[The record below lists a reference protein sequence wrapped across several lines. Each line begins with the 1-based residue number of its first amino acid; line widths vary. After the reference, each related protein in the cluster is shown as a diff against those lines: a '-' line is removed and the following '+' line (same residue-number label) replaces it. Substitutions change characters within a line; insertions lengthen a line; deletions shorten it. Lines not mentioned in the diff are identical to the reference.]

1 MRPFC
6 AEVAEVA
13 MSSFYEIIELLN
25 GDVALA
31 RADDESNE
39 PLVTIRFSEES
50 LAFLGE
56 EKFLV
61 AKAMIEAGMEAAG
74 DIADQQAEAMLDDVV
89 EELSD
94 IEKLMLH

>member
-1 MRPFC
+1 M
-6 AEVAEVA
+6 
-13 MSSFYEIIELLN
+13 SFYEIIELTN

-31 RADDESNE
+31 RADDENNE
-39 PLVTIRFSEES
+39 PLVTIRFSTES

-56 EKFLV
+56 DKFNV

-74 DIADQQAEAMLDDVV
+74 DIADQQAEALRDDVLD
-89 EELSD
+89 EPND

>member
-1 MRPFC
+1 
-6 AEVAEVA
+6 

-31 RADDESNE
+31 RADDENNE

-74 DIADQQAEAMLDDVV
+74 DIADQQAEAMLDEITED
-89 EELSD
+89 LSD
-94 IEKLMLH
+94 TEKSMLH

>member
-1 MRPFC
+1 
-6 AEVAEVA
+6 
-13 MSSFYEIIELLN
+13 MSSFYEIIELIN

-39 PLVTIRFSEES
+39 PLVTIRFSSES

-56 EKFLV
+56 EKFNV

-74 DIADQQAEAMLDDVV
+74 DIADQQAESMLEELAD
-89 EELSD
+89 ELSD
-94 IEKLMLH
+94 TEKLMLH

>member
-1 MRPFC
+1 M
-6 AEVAEVA
+6 
-13 MSSFYEIIELLN
+13 SFYEIVELLN

-31 RADDESNE
+31 RADDEKNE

-74 DIADQQAEAMLDDVV
+74 EIADQQAEAMIDDVV

-94 IEKLMLH
+94 TEKLMLH

>member
-1 MRPFC
+1 
-6 AEVAEVA
+6 
-13 MSSFYEIIELLN
+13 MSSFYEIVELLN

-31 RADDESNE
+31 RADDEKNE
-39 PLVTIRFSEES
+39 PLVTIRFSVES

-74 DIADQQAEAMLDDVV
+74 DIADQQAEAMLDDVT

-94 IEKLMLH
+94 TEKLMLH

>member
-1 MRPFC
+1 
-6 AEVAEVA
+6 

-31 RADDESNE
+31 RADDEKNE
-39 PLVTIRFSEES
+39 PLVTIRFSQES

-61 AKAMIEAGMEAAG
+61 AKAMIEAGMEVAG
-74 DIADQQAEAMLDDVV
+74 DIADQQAEVMLDDVL
-89 EELSD
+89 EELSET
-94 IEKLMLH
+94 EKLMLH

>member
-1 MRPFC
+1 
-6 AEVAEVA
+6 
-13 MSSFYEIIELLN
+13 MSSFYEIIELIN

-39 PLVTIRFSEES
+39 PLVTIRFSSES

-56 EKFLV
+56 DKFNV

-74 DIADQQAEAMLDDVV
+74 DIADQHAESILDDELV
-89 EELSD
+89 EA
-94 IEKLMLH
+94 EKLMLH

>member
-1 MRPFC
+1 M
-6 AEVAEVA
+6 
-13 MSSFYEIIELLN
+13 SFYEIIELTN

-31 RADDESNE
+31 RADDENNE
-39 PLVTIRFSEES
+39 PLVTIRFSTKS

-56 EKFLV
+56 DKFNV

-74 DIADQQAEAMLDDVV
+74 DIADQQAEALRDDVLD
-89 EELSD
+89 EPND

>member
-1 MRPFC
+1 
-6 AEVAEVA
+6 

-31 RADDESNE
+31 RADDEKNE

-50 LAFLGE
+50 MAFLGE
-56 EKFLV
+56 EKFMV

-74 DIADQQAEAMLDDVV
+74 DIADRQAEAMLDDLLEVDS
-89 EELSD
+89 ES
-94 IEKLMLH
+94 EKLMLH

>member
-1 MRPFC
+1 
-6 AEVAEVA
+6 
-13 MSSFYEIIELLN
+13 MSSFYEIVELLN

-31 RADDESNE
+31 RADDEKNE

-74 DIADQQAEAMLDDVV
+74 DIADQQAEAMLEEME
-89 EELSD
+89 EELGET
-94 IEKLMLH
+94 EKLMLH

>member
-1 MRPFC
+1 
-6 AEVAEVA
+6 
-13 MSSFYEIIELLN
+13 MSSFYEIIELTN

-31 RADDESNE
+31 RADDETNE

-56 EKFLV
+56 EKFMV

-74 DIADQQAEAMLDDVV
+74 EIADQQAERMLDDLMD
-89 EELSD
+89 EAD
-94 IEKLMLH
+94 DTEKLMLH

>member
-1 MRPFC
+1 
-6 AEVAEVA
+6 

-25 GDVALA
+25 GDVALT
-31 RADDESNE
+31 RADDENNE

-74 DIADQQAEAMLDDVV
+74 DIADQQAEAILDDLV

-94 IEKLMLH
+94 TEKLMLH

>member
-1 MRPFC
+1 
-6 AEVAEVA
+6 
-13 MSSFYEIIELLN
+13 MSSFYEIVELLN

-31 RADDESNE
+31 RADDEKNE

-74 DIADQQAEAMLDDVV
+74 DIADEQAEAMLDDVV

-94 IEKLMLH
+94 TEKLMLH

>member
-1 MRPFC
+1 
-6 AEVAEVA
+6 

-25 GDVALA
+25 GDVALS
-31 RADDESNE
+31 RADDDKNE

-56 EKFLV
+56 GKFLV

-74 DIADQQAEAMLDDVV
+74 DIADQQAEALLDDSV
-89 EELSD
+89 EDLSD
-94 IEKLMLH
+94 TEKLMLH